1 MYIQCKNWI
10 QKQNQTRINGIL
22 QTLRESG
29 RIYKNIVF
37 WECRYIIQVFPQ
49 VSHPHRIQW
58 QWKCPFALQEM
69 SQNNLWKR
77 KGRLMIALGG
87 QWGNKGFKWQMGERF
102 LYSHDLQGTNPAV
115 WSLFSE
121 AWLYQ
126 ILLCACSPSLVIP
139 ISLVCDCD
147 NTHLHSLGHINM
159 MKAFYTNVF
168 PLPLPINGAGKG
180 SSISGPFPWVLIPT
194 KILKLNLS
202 LHNGLNYR
210 ESTTAY
216 IINKKSPAQAAD
228 HSAKSCR
235 FNLQWVEPELKKH
248 SIFLL

>member
-1 MYIQCKNWI
+1 MH
-10 QKQNQTRINGIL
+10 
-22 QTLRESG
+22 
-29 RIYKNIVF
+29 
-37 WECRYIIQVFPQ
+37 CRYIIQVFPQ

-58 QWKCPFALQEM
+58 QWKCPFAMQEM

-77 KGRLMIALGG
+77 KDRLWLPWVDSEETTDSNDK
-87 QWGNKGFKWQMGERF
+87 WGKGFCTAMTFRAQIQLSEHF
-102 LYSHDLQGTNPAV
+102 V
-115 WSLFSE
+115 E
-121 AWLYQ
+121 AWLYH
-126 ILLCACSPSLVIP
+126 ILFCAYSPSLMIL

-180 SSISGPFPWVLIPT
+180 LSISGPFPWVLIPT
-194 KILKLNLS
+194 EILKLNLS

-210 ESTTAY
+210 ESPTTY

-228 HSAKSCR
+228 RSAKSCR

-248 SIFLL
+248 SIFMKMKLKHTESTEMFALVHSA